1 MKKGIFS
8 IMCLFFG
15 MTVFAQDI
23 SNDELYLQYET
34 EVNRLAA
41 SENYLNYKK
50 LNDEY
55 RAKTNANNL
64 FNEQLE
70 FIEEQF
76 KENLSETQFESVAE
90 AMDLYKKQ
98 QEIQTIFFQDI
109 KESSKLLSK
118 LQEKY
123 EAKLIFETYD
133 LRNNPF

>member
-23 SNDELYLQYET
+23 SNDELYLQYEA

-64 FNEQLE
+64 FNEQPE

-98 QEIQTIFFQDI
+98 QEIQTVFFQDI
-109 KESSKLLSK
+109 KESSKLLSR

-123 EAKLIFETYD
+123 EVKLIFETYD